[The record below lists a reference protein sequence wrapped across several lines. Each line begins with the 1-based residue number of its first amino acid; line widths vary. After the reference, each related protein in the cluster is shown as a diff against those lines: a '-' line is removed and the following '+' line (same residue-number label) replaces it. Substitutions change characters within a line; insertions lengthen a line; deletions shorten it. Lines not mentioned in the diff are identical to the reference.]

1 MLTSWQVGAT
11 QFSRV
16 CSRVLS
22 RCSSVMASGWQ
33 QVSVVY
39 LTLSQM
45 SRQVDSAQPQGQPA
59 GVVAGRLYR
68 FTRDYMTDVGL
79 DTWIHDHG
87 GLGTVLEHNMVC
99 TVQVL
104 VINTFLRVFPGNPA
118 LYVV

>member
-1 MLTSWQVGAT
+1 
-11 QFSRV
+11 
-16 CSRVLS
+16 
-22 RCSSVMASGWQ
+22 MASGWQ

-87 GLGTVLEHNMVC
+87 GLGTVLEHNMGDLS
-99 TVQVL
+99 Q
-104 VINTFLRVFPGNPA
+104 A
-118 LYVV
+118 DVVSISESDVES